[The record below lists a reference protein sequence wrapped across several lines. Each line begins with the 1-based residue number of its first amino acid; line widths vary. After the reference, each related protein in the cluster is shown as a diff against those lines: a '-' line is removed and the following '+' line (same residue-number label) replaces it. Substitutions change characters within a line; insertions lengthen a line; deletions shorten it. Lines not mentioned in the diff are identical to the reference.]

1 MSFKRCASLSVL
13 LIFALFHPP
22 AVEGSQMAFLRIL
35 LNQEQ
40 KGEFLVCITELGDF
54 LVRSEDLKTMG
65 FSEVKGRGSIIEGEE
80 YISLSSMEGVEA
92 EVDEKTLTLEVTA
105 DPKILAGNVLTLR
118 YPRQLDVYYPKDT
131 AAFLNY
137 AVTYYGSDSFAYDRI
152 VVTDQLGFRTGDFL
166 FLTDSSYIKREGE
179 KGDMVRLL
187 SNVTYDRRED
197 LTRGVAGDF
206 FAASG
211 ELGSTVNLG
220 GLGFSK
226 NYLIDPYFITYPEIG
241 FSGATSLPSEVEVY
255 RDGILIRRDRISP
268 GSFELRD
275 IPTYAGSGLVKVVI
289 KDAFGRE
296 QIIELP
302 YYFTNTLLKKGLHE
316 YSYDVGFQR
325 ENFGVASNEYNGL
338 AFLGF
343 HRYGMNDSLT
353 AGIRGEA
360 SGDVVNAGLNATY
373 LLPRNVGV
381 VNGSLAWSDSRERG
395 SGFGGSLSY
404 LYQSRSLSFNLLLRE
419 FTREYSNISLE
430 KTFERVK
437 YETSVG
443 ARYYSR
449 LLGSLS
455 VGFSAVQRYNG
466 PDRKL
471 FTSSYSRRLTNRS
484 NITALFRME
493 LESGINEFA
502 IGFTYYFKRRITA
515 SAAYRS
521 ANGTSRE
528 RVQVLKNL
536 PLGEGFGG
544 RASFERDNG
553 VSETFNNYNLQL
565 QYNGRYAQFTGEIL
579 EVGDADFYS
588 LSAAGGLS
596 LVKDVFSVSRPIED
610 SFAVV
615 DVGGD
620 LNGVRVYLNN
630 QEMGR
635 TGASGKVLIPTL
647 SSYYDN
653 QISISDRDIPIE
665 YAITDVMK
673 YVSPPL
679 RSGSYIEFMASKM
692 QAFVGTLKIAV
703 DGKIRPV
710 EFIDFKLTVDGKDL
724 FSYTGRGGEFYLE
737 NIAPGKYEGQFK
749 LLDKV
754 FAFDIVFPESD
765 DMLVDLGEVLC
776 E

>member
-1 MSFKRCASLSVL
+1 MSFKRCAGLSVL
-13 LIFALFHPP
+13 LIFTLFHLPP
-22 AVEGSQMAFLRIL
+22 VEGSQMAFLRIL
-35 LNQEQ
+35 LNHEQ
-40 KGEFLVCITELGDF
+40 KGEFLVRITEDGDF
-54 LVRSEDLKTMG
+54 LVRSEDLKKMG
-65 FSEVKGRGSIIEGEE
+65 FSEVKGRVSIIEGEE
-80 YISLSSMEGVEA
+80 YISLESMEGVEA
-92 EVDEKTLTLEVTA
+92 ELDEKTLTLEVTA
-105 DPKILAGNVLTLR
+105 DPRILAANVLTLR
-118 YPRQLDVYYPKDT
+118 YPRRLDVYYPKDT

-137 AVTYYGSDSFAYDRI
+137 AVSYYGAGSFAPDRL
-152 VVTDQLGFRTGDFL
+152 VVTDQLGFRAGDFL
-166 FLTDSSYIKREGE
+166 FLTDSSYTKRQGE
-179 KGDMVRLL
+179 KGDLVRLL

-206 FAASG
+206 FASSG

-241 FSGATSLPSEVEVY
+241 FSGVTSLPSEVEVY
-255 RDGILIRRDRISP
+255 RDGVLIRKDRISP
-268 GSFELRD
+268 GGFELRD
-275 IPTYAGSGLVKVVI
+275 IPTYAGSGLVQVVVR
-289 KDAFGRE
+289 DAFGRE

-302 YYFTNTLLKKGLHE
+302 YYFTDTLLKKGLHE
-316 YSYDVGFQR
+316 YSYGAGFIR

-343 HRYGMNDSLT
+343 HRYGVNDSLT

-360 SGDVVNAGLNATY
+360 SDDVVNAGLNATY
-373 LLPRNVGV
+373 LLPKNVGV
-381 VNGSLAWSDSRERG
+381 LNGSLAWSQSKERG
-395 SGFGGSLSY
+395 GGFGGSLSY
-404 LYQSRSLSFNLLLRE
+404 LYQSRTVSFNLLLRE

-430 KTFERVK
+430 NTFDRIK
-437 YETSVG
+437 FETSVG
-443 ARYYSR
+443 ASYYSP

-455 VGFSAVQRYNG
+455 AGLSAVQRYNG

-484 NITALFRME
+484 NITALFRRE
-493 LESGINEFA
+493 LESGVNEFA
-502 IGFTYYFKRRITA
+502 VGFTYYFKHQITA
-515 SAAYRS
+515 SAAYQR

-544 RASFERDNG
+544 RASFERDHG
-553 VSETFNNYNLQL
+553 VSETSNNYNLQL
-565 QYNGRYAQFTGEIL
+565 QYNARYAQFAGEVL
-579 EVGDADFYS
+579 GVGDAEFYS

-596 LVKDVFSVSRPIED
+596 LVKDVFSVSRPIRD

-615 DVGGD
+615 DVGD
-620 LNGVRVYLNN
+620 LEGVRVYVNN
-630 QEMGR
+630 QEIGR

-653 QISISDRDIPIE
+653 QVSINDKDIPIE

-679 RSGSYIEFMASKM
+679 RSGSYIEFRATKM
-692 QAFVGTLKIAV
+692 QAFVGTLKV
-703 DGKIRPV
+703 RQDGKMRPV
-710 EFIDFKLTVDGKDL
+710 EFIEFKLRVDGKDV

-737 NIAPGKYEGQFK
+737 NIPPGNYEGQFK

-754 FAFDIVFPESD
+754 FDFDIVFPESD
-765 DMLVDLGEVLC
+765 DVLVDLGEVLC